1 MAMMLNCRE
10 VAEQASQ
17 ALDEPQGF
25 MARLAMRFHLFMC
38 VDCRRY
44 VTHLGLVSQ
53 VTKRDD
59 AIVEPGDADVER
71 TLKALMARRDD

>member
-17 ALDEPQGF
+17 ALDKPQGF

-44 VTHLGLVSQ
+44 VTHLGLGHE
-53 VTKRDD
+53 T
-59 AIVEPGDADVER
+59 
-71 TLKALMARRDD
+71 